1 MMQLL
6 LISAT
11 TDPANMQ
18 RTFGDHKRITCVTFA
33 RYDSRPMLTILRD
46 TWGPYGYT
54 FTQVRSANDIINAEA
69 ILVCGGN
76 TFLLLKALY
85 DRSLLEPLRHVV
97 RNGVPYVGASAGSN
111 IACPTIKTTND
122 MPIVDPPSLDALGL
136 VPFQINPHYPDVDA
150 QPTPMGETREER
162 LRGYFEVNEIP
173 VIGLR
178 EPSALLIKDEKVALL
193 GTVTARLF
201 RKGMDPVEL
210 PPGPITI
217 PKSASRTAR
226 SQSSPRRAPN
236 RS

>member
-18 RTFGDHKRITCVTFA
+18 RTFGDCKRISCVTFA
-33 RYDSRPMLTILRD
+33 QYDPRPMLTILGD

-54 FTQVRSANDIINAEA
+54 FTPVRSAEDVIGAEG

-111 IACPTIKTTND
+111 VTCPTIKTTND

-136 VPFQINPHYPDVDA
+136 VPFQINPHYPDVDSL
-150 QPTPMGETREER
+150 PTPMGETREER
-162 LRGYFEVNEIP
+162 LLGYFEVNETP

-178 EPSALLIKDEKVALL
+178 EPSALLIKDDKVALL

-217 PKSASRTAR
+217 PTSTSRPAR
-226 SQSSPRRAPN
+226 SRSSPRNSRN
-236 RS
+236 RR